1 MCIRDS
7 PNGNEIITVRPSSST
22 SIYDADNNNA
32 LPPDYV
38 TSGLLLDLNS
48 KDCNSF
54 SPDSSGGTNGSTWND
69 LSGNNTHFT
78 TVGSPLY
85 DINNGFIFETEQ
97 ITNYFLKSSFPHP
110 TTTYSDEFF
119 IKTSRKTNS
128 SWKSYNVSGN
138 DNQSQIMYL
147 LNSDDIMIIVPNS
160 PFIYTGVNSM
170 SDGNWH
176 HFVKTSDRSS
186 GEEKI
191 YLDGDLVYE
200 SVHQA
205 GDLNDPNGSYVIGQD
220 QDSPGGGFD
229 ASQAF
234 EGYIPVVRMYDKVLT
249 ASEITQNY
257 NHLNQSIDN
266 NNRVN
271 LNSSIYL
278 DNNGVTVKC
287 EQANIGE
294 TGEING
300 KEYTV
305 VDEATLR
312 TMVGNQD
319 DVTCVCT
326 SLVTN
331 TSELF
336 EENAVF
342 NQDIGSWN
350 TSQVTQMSDMF
361 NQASSFNHYVGDWD
375 TSGLTQSD
383 YYYANFA
390 GATAFQAKY
399 TCARSG
405 GSIKPVSYTHL
416 TLQTKAN
423 V

>member
-1 MCIRDS
+1 PEPPDFSTNSPLISNYKPQWGGCIPNPSSIPIITNTVMSSDNISVIITFSENVYSSTGSSGDLDFSDFSLSLCGGNATLSSATPNSISVSGTAYTLGLPLVGS
-7 PNGNEIITVRPSSST
+7 PNGNEIITVQPSSST
-22 SIYDADNNNA
+22 SIYDADNNSA

-69 LSGNNTHFT
+69 LSENNTHFT
-78 TVGSPLY
+78 TVGSPAY
-85 DINNGFIFETEQ
+85 DINNGFVFETEQ

-147 LNSDDIMIIVPNS
+147 SNSDDIMIIVPSS

-176 HFVKTSDRSS
+176 HLVKTSDRSS
-186 GEEKI
+186 GQEKI
-191 YLDGDLVYE
+191 YLDGDLVYD
-200 SVHQA
+200 SIHQA

-229 ASQAF
+229 ANQAF

-294 TGEING
+294 TGLING

-305 VDEATLR
+305 VD
-312 TMVGNQD
+312 
-319 DVTCVCT
+319 
-326 SLVTN
+326 
-331 TSELF
+331 
-336 EENAVF
+336 
-342 NQDIGSWN
+342 
-350 TSQVTQMSDMF
+350 
-361 NQASSFNHYVGDWD
+361 
-375 TSGLTQSD
+375 
-383 YYYANFA
+383 
-390 GATAFQAKY
+390 
-399 TCARSG
+399 
-405 GSIKPVSYTHL
+405 
-416 TLQTKAN
+416 
-423 V
+423 